1 MKTKYATLAIAAL
14 SMLCSSSVA
23 ANRLQ
28 VIGNIE
34 GLQPQDTLYF
44 IRISMPTWQ
53 DVSTDTLVV
62 SEPGKFT
69 YQTPLAE
76 TGYFIITHKPAVGE
90 SLPTHSRGIVLYGR
104 PGDKLEVDGKIEF
117 FTLLQPKGGMY
128 DDARIEP
135 LRQLEDSVIKADEH
149 TFRKII
155 HFDKLKDT
163 PEAKPDSM
171 EYYITKFNTRSC
183 PALNRERKRI
193 AETIDD
199 NEYAA
204 IIYLQRLHDTS
215 YPDFKE
221 RFARFTPQIKA
232 TATGKLLEQMLQ
244 VKANIEPG
252 NVPSPFTVTATDGK
266 QVSLSDYRGKY
277 LLIYHWGICP
287 GTIWVQPR
295 LLELYKEYHAKG
307 FEVLGFTQGALSEDM
322 KQHDEL
328 APLFEQPWT
337 TVYTSAAGNEFITDD
352 YYFAGVPILMVI
364 SPEGKT
370 IYRGYNE
377 VFELLQKLL
386 QEKLA
391 AQ

>member
-1 MKTKYATLAIAAL
+1 MRTKHAVLLFAAL
-14 SMLCSSSVA
+14 SILCSCSTVT
-23 ANRLQ
+23 NRLQ

-34 GLQPQDTLYF
+34 GLQPEDTLYF
-44 IRISMPTWQ
+44 TRISMPTWQ
-53 DVSTDTLVV
+53 DISTDTLVV
-62 SEPGKFT
+62 SEPGKFV
-69 YQTPLAE
+69 YQTPLTD
-76 TGYFIITHKPAVGE
+76 TGYFIISHKPAEGE
-90 SLPTHSRGIVLYGR
+90 SLPTHSRGIVLYGG
-104 PGDKLEVDGKIEF
+104 PGDRLEVEGKMEF
-117 FTLLQPKGGMY
+117 FTLLQPRGGMY
-128 DDARIEP
+128 DDARIER
-135 LRQLEDSVIKADEH
+135 LLQLEDSVTKANEH
-149 TFRKII
+149 IFRKII

-163 PEAKPDSM
+163 PEANPDSM

-183 PALNRERKRI
+183 PALNEEREHV

-204 IIYLQRLHDTS
+204 IAYLQRLHDTS
-215 YPDFKE
+215 YPDFEK

-232 TATGKLLEQMLQ
+232 TATGKLLGQMLQ

-252 NVPSPFTVTATDGK
+252 NSPSAFTVTATDGK
-266 QVSLSDYRGKY
+266 QVSLSDYSGKY

-307 FEVLGFTQGALSEDM
+307 FEVLGFTQGALPEEVRGN
-322 KQHDEL
+322 DEL
-328 APLFEQPWT
+328 ASLFDQPWT
-337 TVYTSAAGNEFITDD
+337 TVYTSTAGNEFITDD
-352 YYFAGVPILMVI
+352 YYFAGMPILMVI

-370 IYRGYNE
+370 IYRGYSE
-377 VFELLQKLL
+377 VFEPLQKLL